1 MFNVSPPGR
10 CGPPQC
16 VNDLTPLLSFVDD
29 DVLARAV
36 NFKAIYTLTELNAS
50 PTHLRFS
57 EPLSGTTPSHLPYL
71 LVSVYVIILREP
83 FHYQTFSRSA
93 FTSCGP
99 KTGQNIDQ
107 LVLPRRSLAYTRTE
121 RHPVVHVYAVCT
133 FWNLLAREGRDSYRY
148 SSLYESLALSYR
160 WPLSTGLL
168 PKASEIPNAFVL
180 GRRVGANDIFYTAF
194 NCRDRTIIMLLVR
207 GHSSMNGHEQLYS
220 IRPCNISFISPK

>member
-83 FHYQTFSRSA
+83 FHSHNILSQRVHLVWPQNGSEHRPAGPASPFARLHTHGAPPSCSRLRGLHLLEPSRSRRKG
-93 FTSCGP
+93 F
-99 KTGQNIDQ
+99 
-107 LVLPRRSLAYTRTE
+107 LPL
-121 RHPVVHVYAVCT
+121 
-133 FWNLLAREGRDSYRY
+133 
-148 SSLYESLALSYR
+148 
-160 WPLSTGLL
+160 LL
-168 PKASEIPNAFVL
+168 PL
-180 GRRVGANDIFYTAF
+180 
-194 NCRDRTIIMLLVR
+194 
-207 GHSSMNGHEQLYS
+207 
-220 IRPCNISFISPK
+220 